1 MNQKRINQRV
11 RLKLPFLTLKIINKN
26 RRKEIIRIL
35 RGSKKKLNIFEK
47 IKNKQLAL
55 NKIFVRKFFEI
66 LKSFEDL
73 MTVARQNLSQK
84 NTSQVVFVIYPEVGI

>member
-11 RLKLPFLTLKIINKN
+11 RLNLPFLTLKIINKN

-55 NKIFVRKFFEI
+55 YKIFVRKFFEI

-73 MTVARQNLSQK
+73 MTVARQNLS
-84 NTSQVVFVIYPEVGI
+84 

>member
-11 RLKLPFLTLKIINKN
+11 RLNLPFLTLKIINKN

-47 IKNKQLAL
+47 IKNNQLAL

>member
-1 MNQKRINQRV
+1 M
-11 RLKLPFLTLKIINKN
+11 
-26 RRKEIIRIL
+26 
-35 RGSKKKLNIFEK
+35 NIFEK

-55 NKIFVRKFFEI
+55 YKIFVRKFFEI

>member
-11 RLKLPFLTLKIINKN
+11 GLKLPFLTLKIINKN
-26 RRKEIIRIL
+26 RRKEIMRIL

-55 NKIFVRKFFEI
+55 YKIFVRKFFEI

>member
-11 RLKLPFLTLKIINKN
+11 GLKLPFLTLKIINKN
-26 RRKEIIRIL
+26 RRKEIMRIL

-55 NKIFVRKFFEI
+55 YKIFVRKFFEI
-66 LKSFEDL
+66 VKNFDDP
-73 MTVARQNLSQK
+73 MTVERQNLSQK